1 MAAVTTVAIGVA
13 GMAMSAYQAQQGAK
27 QKKEAAEALKNL
39 PVQDLTNPYEKLQVS
54 TMGSDLKSE
63 EQQRLESSQ
72 IEALQG
78 SGVRG
83 VVGGLGRVEAGSQ
96 AVANQNAA
104 DLDAQRKAIDQA
116 VAGDETA
123 IRTMEEQ
130 RRRENVAA
138 LSSQFSAGQ
147 QQQWQGLQGAF
158 QSAAAG
164 ASGYAQIKGMQPT
177 VDGGREQLIAASDG
191 INQAGVNTAGSAIL
205 QAGLPL
211 SGYKSVSSSMFMP
224 NQPIST
230 STVPSIKGAL
240 YNQQYVK

>member
-63 EQQRLESSQ
+63 EQQRLEGSQ

-116 VAGDETA
+116 IAGDETA

-147 QQQWQGLQGAF
+147 AQQYQGLQGAF
-158 QSAAAG
+158 QSAASG
-164 ASGYAQIKGMQPT
+164 ASGYAQIKGLGTPT
-177 VDGGREQLIAASDG
+177 TVNSQGQKTNYTNYFGGEQNKI
-191 INQAGVNTAGSAIL
+191 T
-205 QAGLPL
+205 PFM
-211 SGYKSVSSSMFMP
+211 GYKT
-224 NQPIST
+224 QST
-230 STVPSIKGAL
+230 
-240 YNQQYVK
+240 